1 MTPKH
6 SLLISFSLVLVAAC
20 SDFPQL
26 DDTISEADRAAAFPD
41 LVNLDTLLSD
51 VPTGSVQTASND
63 LDARLA
69 ALQSKAARLRGAVLT
84 TPERNRLARGVAVPA
99 AIR

>member
-1 MTPKH
+1 MTPRL
-6 SLLISFSLVLVAAC
+6 SLLLSSALVLVAAC

-51 VPTGSVQTASND
+51 VPTGRVQAASTD

-69 ALQSKAARLRGAVLT
+69 ALQNRAARLRGAVLT
-84 TPERNRLARGVAVPA
+84 PPERNRLARGVAVPA